1 MLEDILDK
9 YYKKTFPEILITA
22 HDDLAGGCI
31 EQLTK
36 ERCDQEQWPLIVG
49 QQATEAGLE
58 RIKEGTQFLSVCY
71 GVGTLAT
78 ACAEMADR
86 VLQGEAAAVT
96 VWNNG
101 ESDIP
106 ADMHIPLLVNEENYL
121 SVM

>member
-1 MLEDILDK
+1 MLENILDK
-9 YYKKTFPEILITA
+9 HYKKAFPEILITA
-22 HDDLAGGCI
+22 HDNIVDGCV
-31 EQLTK
+31 ERLTK
-36 ERCDQEQWPLIVG
+36 ERCSPEQWPLITG

-58 RIKEGTQFLSVCY
+58 RIKEGTQFLSVYY

-101 ESDIP
+101 ETDIP
-106 ADMHIPLLVNEENYL
+106 ADMYIPLLVNEENYL